1 MSKFIILCLLISS
14 TSYSLQILNVKKK
27 YSSSIVRLNKQTS
40 LRLKPLDDNSNQSD
54 LVDEKKFSPLTDLL
68 KSTAI
73 TANKKELNSQTYVLL
88 SLLFFVTAICSL
100 DRVAMSVAII
110 PMGLELQY
118 SEEVKGAIST
128 IFSFGYLFG
137 MIPVSSYIDILLLLS
152 LLL

>member
-1 MSKFIILCLLISS
+1 MSKFIILSLLIST
-14 TSYSLQILNVKKK
+14 TSYSFQISSVKRK
-27 YSSSIVRLNKQTS
+27 YSSSIFRSNKQTS
-40 LRLKPLDDNSNQSD
+40 LRLIPLDNNNKQSD
-54 LVDEKKFSPLTDLL
+54 LVDDAKFSPITDIL
-68 KSTAI
+68 KSTPI
-73 TANKKELNSQTYVLL
+73 LTNKKELNSQTYVLL

-137 MIPVSSYIDILLLLS
+137 MIPVR
-152 LLL
+152 